1 MDNQLKEGA
10 KLIQQKRSMPILL
23 GNAVK
28 NEIEKTRA
36 HRKSQKQK
44 QKPFCEPSVS
54 TIKNKFVK
62 IHLDSRACN
71 ETTIKRKAQ
80 MRNVGELT
88 SIFSRKLTD
97 GPEDE
102 VWIST
107 FDLGYAYGQLQL
119 LKRAM
124 NQCIFT
130 ANF

>member
-1 MDNQLKEGA
+1 
-10 KLIQQKRSMPILL
+10 
-23 GNAVK
+23 
-28 NEIEKTRA
+28 
-36 HRKSQKQK
+36 
-44 QKPFCEPSVS
+44 
-54 TIKNKFVK
+54 
-62 IHLDSRACN
+62 
-71 ETTIKRKAQ
+71 